1 MHRSTQFAS
10 PSPRASSRAPP
21 PLHPLLPSATPTH
34 LMLIESLKTSLAT
47 LTPRRPL
54 QRSHRH
60 QLQPEVCRRGLQARD
75 QGEQLRRA
83 NANSRCLNTRGNM
96 LCVNAQPVRRAFRHQ
111 CICESCPTYCA
122 PNSLS
127 SPGHPHFSRSL
138 PPRDRSSPLRA
149 QEVRPAAAAAAAAA
163 STSLLLLRLALT
175 QSPLPSSTSP
185 SLPSRFGGR
194 GARARYQK
202 SYR

>member
-1 MHRSTQFAS
+1 MHRSTQFAR
-10 PSPRASSRAPP
+10 PSPRASSRAPS
-21 PLHPLLPSATPTH
+21 PLHQLLPSATPTH
-34 LMLIESLKTSLAT
+34 LILIESFKPHR
-47 LTPRRPL
+47 LT

-75 QGEQLRRA
+75 QGEQLRRT
-83 NANSRCLNTRGNM
+83 NANPCCLDARCNM
-96 LCVNAQPVRRAFRHQ
+96 LCVNALPVRRAFRHH
-111 CICESCPTYCA
+111 CICESCLAYYA
-122 PNSLS
+122 PNSLP

-149 QEVRPAAAAAAAAA
+149 QEVRPAAAAASVAAY
-163 STSLLLLRLALT
+163 LLLLRLALT
-175 QSPLPSSTSP
+175 QSPLTSSTSP
-185 SLPSRFGGR
+185 SLSSRFGGR